1 MWLADLAW
9 PEVAERAAAG
19 ALLAVPLGSTE
30 QHGPHLPLSTDTD
43 IALALCRRLA
53 SARPDVLIAPAVAY
67 GSSGEHDG
75 FAGTLSIG
83 QDAIGQLVLELG
95 RSATKTFQH
104 VLFVSAHGGNAQ
116 PVTRAVAELRSR
128 SRDVTVFQPRWDG
141 DPHAGRPE
149 TALQLA
155 LDPGRV
161 RMDRAVAG
169 ELRPLRTLMPQ
180 LSLSGVRAVSD
191 TGILGDPTTATAAEG
206 AALLDD
212 LAADLIRHVAAWRGQ

>member
-9 PEVAERAAAG
+9 PDVAERAAAG
-19 ALLAVPLGSTE
+19 AVLAVPLGSTE

-43 IALALCRRLA
+43 IAVALCERLA

-83 QDAIGQLVLELG
+83 RAAVEQLVLELG
-95 RSATKTFQH
+95 RSATKTFRH
-104 VLFVSAHGGNAQ
+104 VLFVSAHGGNAE
-116 PVTRAVAELRSR
+116 PVARAVARLG
-128 SRDVTVFQPRWDG
+128 SRDVKVFEPRWQG
-141 DPHAGRPE
+141 DPHAGRHE

-155 LDPGRV
+155 LDRGRV
-161 RMDRAVAG
+161 RMDRAKAG
-169 ELRPLRTLMPQ
+169 NTSPLAALMPQ
-180 LSLSGVRAVSD
+180 LRVNGVRAVSA
-191 TGILGDPTTATAAEG
+191 TGVLGDPTTATAADG

-212 LAADLIRHVAAWRGQ
+212 LAAQLIRYVATWLS